1 MFPLALLNSSTP
13 PIDSLLTLALLHFD
27 GTNNTQ
33 VFTDSSPNNQ
43 NIIAN
48 NSNTG
53 VYLSNTW
60 AKFGSTS
67 CFFDG
72 ASFVNYLSTP
82 AGSGYLGGNIGASD
96 WQIDCFIR
104 PSSVS
109 GQKGIFNIYSG
120 STYTPI
126 NLKLVS
132 GVLTLQVQ
140 TIDNSNWQYSLTH
153 QTVFVA
159 NTEYHI
165 RALRKDGRLRLFVDG
180 VEASSSGT
188 NIGTESLV
196 NAGAGNFYIGSAWNY
211 IGGFPQQFHGYI
223 DEFRIRK
230 EAEYTGNFTPP
241 TSAFTY

>member
-1 MFPLALLNSSTP
+1 MFPLALLNKSSP
-13 PIDSLLTLALLHFD
+13 PSPPVDPSLTLALLHFD
-27 GTNNTQ
+27 GDNNTQ
-33 VFTDSSPNNQ
+33 VFTDSSQNNQ
-43 NIIAN
+43 NIITD
-48 NSNTG
+48 SSTG

-72 ASFVNYLSTP
+72 ASLRTS
-82 AGSGYLGGNIGASD
+82 SDYLGGNIGASD

-104 PSSVS
+104 PNSVS
-109 GQKGIFNIYSG
+109 GQKGIFNIYNDFSH
-120 STYTPI
+120 TPI

-140 TIDNSNWQYSLTH
+140 VLDDSSWQYTLTH
-153 QTVFVA
+153 QTVLVA

-165 RALRKDGRLRLFVDG
+165 RALRKDGHLRIFVDG

-188 NIGTESLV
+188 NIGTASLV
-196 NAGAGNFYIGSAWNY
+196 QSGSGAFYIGSAWNY
-211 IGGFPQQFHGYI
+211 MGGFTQPFQGYI

-230 EAEYTGNFTPP
+230 EAVYTGNFTPP
-241 TSAFTY
+241 TSPFAY